1 MENAVILCYNMSIL
15 QKMKRGEVVAKSNG
29 KKSVRSQMSE
39 HGLKFNKALGQN
51 FLTDESVL
59 DGIVDAAEIDESTN
73 VLEIGPGAG
82 ALTKKIAPLA
92 KKVVAVEID
101 TGLLPLLAENL
112 SEYGNVKIVH
122 GDILDISLKELFET
136 EFQEGPVKVVANLP
150 YYITTPIVMKLLEEN
165 PGFDS
170 LVIMV
175 QKEVAQRLVAEPGGK
190 HCGAITYSVSYCCE
204 TESVLDVP
212 PEAFVP
218 APKVWSSV
226 IKLLPRTKPPVEV
239 MDQSHFFAL
248 IKAAFLMRRKTF
260 LNCVSQ
266 NRAIGAD
273 KEMLR
278 GILNELGILENIRGE
293 ALTLVQFSQ
302 ISNKIV
308 RRNL

>member
-1 MENAVILCYNMSIL
+1 M
-15 QKMKRGEVVAKSNG
+15 AKKNN
-29 KKSVRSQMSE
+29 KSQVRSQMSE

-59 DGIVDAAEIDESTN
+59 DDIVSAGEIDSDTN

-82 ALTKKIAPLA
+82 ALTTKLAPLA

-101 TGLLPLLAENL
+101 TGLIPLLAENL
-112 SEYGNVKIVH
+112 LDYENVKVIH
-122 GDILDISLKELFET
+122 GDILEISLKDLFAK
-136 EFQEGPVKVVANLP
+136 EFDDGPVKVVANLP

-165 PGFDS
+165 PGFEN

-175 QKEVAQRLVAEPGGK
+175 QKEVADRLVAEPGSK
-190 HCGAITYSVSYCCE
+190 NCGAITYSVNYWCE
-204 TESVLDVP
+204 TENVVDVP

-226 IKLLPRTKPPVEV
+226 IRLRPRKNPPVEV
-239 MDQSHFFAL
+239 LDEAHLFAL

-266 NRAIGAD
+266 NQVVGVD
-273 KEMLR
+273 KETLR
-278 GILNELGILENIRGE
+278 EVLQNLGISETIRGE
-293 ALTLVQFSQ
+293 ALSLVQFSQ
-302 ISNKIV
+302 ISNEIKK
-308 RRNL
+308 RNL